1 MIIGDNYSATF
12 IFISTNFAVW
22 THSSQLQAIMK
33 KAKPNEISE
42 IEPIQAPKPIIL
54 ADIAAR
60 AGVAVSTVSRVM
72 NGSTLV
78 GAKKRKLVEA
88 VAAEMGYMPP
98 PMEKRK
104 GIRKDTQP
112 WMKHRVF
119 KVILFGPYDS
129 FWIINYA
136 PIYSYAL
143 RGIENCMSSHDI
155 KSSLGWAQ
163 TPEEFR
169 KLLNEDGVDGFL
181 VLNTGGD
188 PLPREIDSFPAVA
201 FMGYRD
207 GNVCDRVLPDN
218 ERTGAL
224 AAEYLHSKG
233 CELSVAI
240 GGKTPVYERR
250 IRAFRSYL
258 TEKGVTPVGI
268 SHASIE
274 LGGSRMHQANK
285 AAVREA
291 LRGVLADHRKPIG
304 IFCVA
309 DIVTPVVYAVIA
321 EAGLRVGHDVHVIS
335 CNNERPYLDPLDPEP
350 AVIDTRASYIG
361 SRAVRQLMSR
371 LECPSDPYVKIL
383 VEPQLILSD
392 ER

>member
-1 MIIGDNYSATF
+1 MKRPTLNP
-12 IFISTNFAVW
+12 STENEDIR
-22 THSSQLQAIMK
+22 SS
-33 KAKPNEISE
+33 
-42 IEPIQAPKPIIL
+42 KPIIL

-78 GAKKRKLVEA
+78 AAKKRKLVEA
-88 VAAEMGYMPP
+88 VAAEMGYQAP

-112 WMKHRVF
+112 WLKHRVF

-163 TPEEFR
+163 TREEFL
-169 KLLNEDGVDGFL
+169 KLLKEDGVDGFL

-233 CELSVAI
+233 CKLSVAI

-250 IRAFRSYL
+250 IRSFRSYL

-291 LRGVLADHRKPIG
+291 LSGVLADSSKPIG

-383 VEPQLILSD
+383 VEPQLIRPD